1 VSDTRTRL
9 LTATNELFR
18 QWGYRG
24 TSLKKITA
32 AAGAPVG
39 SLYHFFPGG
48 KDELTRAVITT
59 TGEAYR
65 QLFEAIADEAGN
77 AADAVENF
85 FDGAAEVLEQT
96 GYIDPCPIGTIAREV
111 ASTNADLRTAT
122 DSVFGSWIG
131 ALSSR
136 FQSEG
141 LTHDI
146 ADELATTVVA
156 ALEGGF
162 VLARVRH
169 DAELMRIAGRH
180 VRRLIEVTISAA
192 DRIRR

>member
-18 QWGYRG
+18 QWGYHG